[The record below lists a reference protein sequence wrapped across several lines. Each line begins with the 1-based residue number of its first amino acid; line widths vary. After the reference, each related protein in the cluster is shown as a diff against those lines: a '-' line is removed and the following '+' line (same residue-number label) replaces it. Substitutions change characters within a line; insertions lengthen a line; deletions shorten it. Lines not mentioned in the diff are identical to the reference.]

1 MGNSLVNTR
10 DQRFVLYE
18 QIGMERLFTFDKFRD
33 FSRDIVDMMLT
44 EAEKLA
50 VEEIMPTFEKGD
62 HDDPA
67 VFRDGRAH
75 APACYHAPFRK
86 FIEGGWLCPMAP
98 PELGGQGIPMT
109 AYYAC
114 SELFGAANYAFCMYP
129 GLTLGAAAM
138 IATYGTPSQLEKYA
152 LRMFSGECAGT
163 MCLTEPGA
171 GTDVGACRTT
181 ARRLPDGTFS
191 ITGTK
196 CFISAGDHDLTEQI
210 VHPVLARIEGDPAG
224 TPGISI
230 FIVPKY
236 RVNGDGTLGEF
247 NDVNTG
253 GIEHKMG
260 INGSAT
266 CTLNFGEN
274 GGCIGE
280 LMGNEREGIKV
291 MFMMMNEARLGTG
304 MQGLDLASASLEHA
318 VQYAKERVQFR
329 KIEQIGDNAAP
340 GVAIISHPDIRRSLM
355 WMKSHVEGMRSL
367 NYFIAYCI
375 DLEHIA
381 PTDAEKAKTK
391 GLIELLTPIS
401 KAYCSDKAVE
411 ICSLGMDVF
420 GGYGYCREYPME
432 QYLRDVKIATIYEG
446 TNYIQSL
453 DLVGRKLGQNK
464 GANLM
469 NLFGEITGAIGRARE
484 TEVLKGCAD
493 RLEKAMGAI
502 GDLCMTFA
510 TWGRS
515 MDYVLPVMN
524 ARPFLMMMGDLII
537 GWRLLD
543 AALIAQG
550 RLGDLYRDAG
560 ADASLG
566 AALAKENAEVA
577 FYQGKVASARYFIAN
592 VIPTIEGRC
601 ESIKLGDKTPVEI
614 ADESFAV

>member
-10 DQRFVLYE
+10 DQKFVLYE
-18 QIGMERLFTFDKFRD
+18 QVGMERLFTFDKFRD
-33 FSRDIVDMMLT
+33 FSRDIIDMMLT

-50 VEEIMPTFEKGD
+50 VEDILPTFEKGD
-62 HDDPA
+62 KDDPA
-67 VFRDGRAH
+67 TFKDGH
-75 APACYHAPFRK
+75 ALAPKCYHEPFKK
-86 FIEGGWLCPMAP
+86 FIGGGWLCPMAP
-98 PELGGQGIPMT
+98 PEVGGQGVPML

-138 IATYGTPSQLEKYA
+138 IATYGTPEQLQKYA
-152 LRMFSGECAGT
+152 IRMFSGEWAGT

-171 GTDVGACRTT
+171 GTDVGALRTV
-181 ARRLPDGTFS
+181 AKRLPDGRFS
-191 ITGTK
+191 ISGTK
-196 CFISAGDHDLTEQI
+196 CFISAGDHDLNEQI

-224 TPGISI
+224 SPGVSI

-236 RVNGDGTLGEF
+236 RVNDDGTLGEF

-329 KIEQIGDNAAP
+329 KIEQIGDNSAP
-340 GVAIISHPDIRRSLM
+340 GVPIINHPDIRRSLM

-375 DLEHIA
+375 DMEHIA
-381 PTDAEKAKTK
+381 PTDEEKSKMK

-464 GANLM
+464 GKNLM
-469 NLFGEITGAIGRARE
+469 GLFGEISGAIQ
-484 TEVLKGCAD
+484 KGKEKEEFKKYAE
-493 RLEKAMGAI
+493 LVEKALGAI
-502 GDLCMTFA
+502 GDLCMNFA
-510 TWGRS
+510 QWGKS

-524 ARPFLMMMGDLII
+524 ARPFLMMLGDLVI

-543 AALIAQG
+543 AALIARG
-550 RLGDLYRDAG
+550 KLDAMG
-560 ADASLG
+560 VDASQG
-566 AALAKENAEVA
+566 SAPARENAEVA
-577 FYQGKVASARYFIAN
+577 FYQGKVASAKYFISN
-592 VIPTIEGRC
+592 VLPTMEGRC
-601 ESIKLGDKTPVEI
+601 ACIKQGDKTPIEI
-614 ADESFAV
+614 ADESFAI